1 MTAATPHGSGVPGY
15 TALLP
20 CEPESVQRARRLVA
34 SALSAWDMN
43 ALASDAE
50 LIVSELLTNTI
61 DHTPCRTARVMIKR
75 LRRHRVRVSVA
86 DTSAATPSLSP
97 AGSTGERGRGLML
110 VDALSSQWGYD
121 RHPHSKTTWAELHL
135 PTADPSSPTA
145 AGHPASTTADH
156 PTSAVGIPTRRTE
169 REEAGR

>member
-1 MTAATPHGSGVPGY
+1 MTATKLNQRGMPSY
-15 TALLP
+15 TVLLP

-34 SALSAWDMN
+34 SALSAWGMN

-86 DTSAATPSLSP
+86 DTYPATPSLSP
-97 AGSTGERGRGLML
+97 AGSTCERGRGLML
-110 VDALSSQWGYD
+110 VEALSSQWGYD
-121 RHPHSKTTWAELHL
+121 RHPHRKTTWAELLLPTTHPSPL
-135 PTADPSSPTA
+135 APTDHPAPPTADQPTA
-145 AGHPASTTADH
+145 ASGV
-156 PTSAVGIPTRRTE
+156 SAPRAKP
-169 REEAGR
+169 EEAAR